1 MWLSRIPMQAP
12 GVNMSSRLLER
23 PIRYPL
29 KCWIT
34 VDDMV
39 LSIRSIAMVT
49 HLLYLRETSKSGHH
63 PLIQP

>member
-1 MWLSRIPMQAP
+1 
-12 GVNMSSRLLER
+12 MSSRLLER